1 MIYKLARNM
10 HFSTVVVLLLLV
22 VIAAVLAPS
31 AGTIIERQ
39 VQQGCDDGTID
50 AGICWAAEVGGLVT
64 PVAEGVPAPDTEG
77 AAR

>member
-22 VIAAVLAPS
+22 VLVMILAPF
-31 AGTIIERQ
+31 AGSIIERQ

-50 AGICWAAEVGGLVT
+50 AGICWAAEAGGLVT
-64 PVAEGVPAPDTEG
+64 PSAEGVSAPATQ
-77 AAR
+77 